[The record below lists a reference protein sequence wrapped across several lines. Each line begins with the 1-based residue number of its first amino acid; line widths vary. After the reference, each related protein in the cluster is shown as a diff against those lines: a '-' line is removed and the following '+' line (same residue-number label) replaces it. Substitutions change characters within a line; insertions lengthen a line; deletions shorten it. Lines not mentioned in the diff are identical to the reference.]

1 MTLPYTWN
9 PMPHTVS
16 VECPDCQSEAN
27 FEFAECVK
35 IKLRADI
42 DYFKKSQ
49 FFEVV
54 KIQNSGGQFH
64 NFAFYYHKRKQT
76 KLPELVD
83 LPDNYDIK
91 DWAHSHYLYR
101 SHGFDIGVLVC
112 TKCQAQRKHNL
123 KWPDD
128 AYFKIQYK
136 GQTLWAFDKSS
147 GVELLNYI
155 QSTDRNRA
163 NFLHRSFLMKVP
175 TFFLN
180 KKARPEIS
188 KKLSQ
193 ILKPNV

>member
-9 PMPHTVS
+9 PMPHVVA
-16 VECPDCQSEAN
+16 VECPNCKSEAN

-42 DYFKKSQ
+42 EYFEKSQ

-64 NFAFYYHKRKQT
+64 NFAFYYHKQRQNN
-76 KLPELVD
+76 LPELND
-83 LPDNYDIK
+83 LPENYDIL
-91 DWAHSHYLYR
+91 DWAHSQYLCR
-101 SHGFDIGVLVC
+101 SHGFDIGVVVC
-112 TKCQAQRKHNL
+112 PKCQFQRKHNL

-136 GQTLWAFDKSS
+136 GQLLWAFDRSS
-147 GVELLNYI
+147 GLELLKFI

-175 TFFLN
+175 ALFLN

-188 KKLSQ
+188 KKLTQ
-193 ILKPNV
+193 ILD